1 MKGFFATAL
10 HEGGFYLPPE
20 MARRCVFCVTCCLLI
35 GLWLRF
41 LFVLNFRRLI
51 GFGFLLI
58 LGFICSEGLRW
69 VCLSRLPGIFGR

>member
-20 MARRCVFCVTCCLLI
+20 MARRCVFLCNLLFI
-35 GLWLRF
+35 NLWLRF